1 MKLFN
6 IRSLWLTVTM
16 LTVMGATLASCDSVI
31 YDEQG
36 DCSVRYHVSFK
47 YSKNQL
53 DVDAFS
59 KQVKSVSL
67 FVFNRNGELVLS
79 KTEAGEQLAR
89 EGYTMNVDVLPG
101 RYDLIAWCG
110 LSEGD
115 AFSLAGGDHPVS
127 KNDLICRLNRTVTPE
142 GAVCTT
148 PLNALFHGSL
158 ENVDFPDTYG
168 DPVIGPV
175 ELTKNTNNV
184 RIILQHYNG
193 KELNKD
199 DFSFTITDNNGLM
212 DYTNALLDDEVITY
226 YACRKESGEA
236 SIPQKTRETVTSI
249 SSVIAE
255 INVGRL
261 MIDHNP
267 VLAINCKDKSE
278 PVLRLP
284 LIDLLMYAKGD
295 VPVAK
300 NDQDYLDRQD
310 SYNLIFFVN
319 DENGWYMNRGIW
331 INSWHVI
338 LQNSD
343 L

>member
-6 IRSLWLTVTM
+6 IRSLWLAVTM
-16 LTVMGATLASCDSVI
+16 LTAMGATLASCDSVI

-59 KQVKSVSL
+59 KQVGSVSL

-110 LSEGD
+110 LSEGE

-127 KNDLICRLNRTVTPE
+127 KTDLVCRLNRTSTPG
-142 GAVCTT
+142 GAVSNTA
-148 PLNALFHGSL
+148 LNALFHGSL
-158 ENVDFPDTYG
+158 ENVEFPDTYG

-175 ELTKNTNNV
+175 ELTKNTNNI

-193 KELNKD
+193 KELNKE

-212 DYTNALLDDEVITY
+212 DYTNELLDDEVITY
-226 YACRKESGEA
+226 HAYRTEQGEA
-236 SIPQKTRETVTSI
+236 SIPQETKETVTSI

-255 INVGRL
+255 INTARL
-261 MIDHNP
+261 MTDHNP
-267 VLAINCKDKSE
+267 TLTITCQGKEK
-278 PVLRLP
+278 PLLRLP
-284 LIDLLMYAKGD
+284 LIDLLLFAKGD
-295 VPVAK
+295 VPAAK
-300 NDQDYLDRQD
+300 DNQDYLDRQD
-310 SYNLIFFVN
+310 SYNMIFFVD